1 MGGAGI
7 IIRAAGDSRIFQ
19 NKLKKRRFDH
29 EKKKFGF
36 GLAVFFISGQ
46 FLVASAQAESLFKDI
61 LKATGSV
68 YKFTGQA
75 MDNVS
80 KGREDS
86 LIGKGLKV
94 GGKINKAVGSAIE
107 EAGDE
112 RPEDENHGNK

>member
-1 MGGAGI
+1 M
-7 IIRAAGDSRIFQ
+7 R
-19 NKLKKRRFDH
+19 KKR
-29 EKKKFGF
+29 FGF
-36 GLAVFFISGQ
+36 GLAVVLISGQ
-46 FLVASAQAESLFKDI
+46 FLVAGAQAESLFKDI

-94 GGKINKAVGSAIE
+94 GGKINKAVGSAME
-107 EAGDE
+107 EAATE
-112 RPEDENHGNK
+112 ISEEPIHGNDQTK